1 MMNNTGETIVKKWFN
16 DYVNTMHQNPKN
28 YNLFPIF
35 VLNDIS
41 IPFTNTNNNYFS
53 VQFDHILLSQ
63 KGIISY
69 ETKCWSGT
77 THICTLED
85 AKKSFLPLD
94 SFPRY
99 PKNASNGII
108 IFNIQEDTHAT
119 SKDNYSF
126 HVSSYSKK
134 DKNIIYKLV
143 QNNQQ
148 LAKYLHMDK
157 FFNRFIF
164 INSPDF
170 IRTSFFPKMPET
182 LHI

>member
-28 YNLFPIF
+28 YNLFPNF
-35 VLNDIS
+35 VHNDIS

-85 AKKSFLPLD
+85 AKKAFC
-94 SFPRY
+94 R
-99 PKNASNGII
+99 
-108 IFNIQEDTHAT
+108 
-119 SKDNYSF
+119 
-126 HVSSYSKK
+126 
-134 DKNIIYKLV
+134 
-143 QNNQQ
+143 
-148 LAKYLHMDK
+148 
-157 FFNRFIF
+157 
-164 INSPDF
+164 
-170 IRTSFFPKMPET
+170 
-182 LHI
+182 

>member
-1 MMNNTGETIVKKWFN
+1 MNHTGETIVKKWFN

-85 AKKSFLPLD
+85 AKKVSSTLQLPCPSFLRGGFLFL
-94 SFPRY
+94 SF
-99 PKNASNGII
+99 SFII
-108 IFNIQEDTHAT
+108 E
-119 SKDNYSF
+119 S
-126 HVSSYSKK
+126 
-134 DKNIIYKLV
+134 
-143 QNNQQ
+143 
-148 LAKYLHMDK
+148 
-157 FFNRFIF
+157 
-164 INSPDF
+164 
-170 IRTSFFPKMPET
+170 
-182 LHI
+182 